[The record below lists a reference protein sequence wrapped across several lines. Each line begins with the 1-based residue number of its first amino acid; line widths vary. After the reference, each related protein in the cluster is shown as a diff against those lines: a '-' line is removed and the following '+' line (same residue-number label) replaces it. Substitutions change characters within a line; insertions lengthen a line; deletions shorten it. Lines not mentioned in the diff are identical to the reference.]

1 MKVNELRIN
10 NLLKIGEEPLR
21 VISLGV
27 NPISTGYILCAAK
40 GGQVYH
46 DGFSPIPLT
55 PEILE
60 KAGFEFYDS
69 EVYDYEDDENDFIF
83 QSWRKWKN
91 KIVYY
96 RVDLVPEEY
105 CYMFGIS
112 RFNDDHTFTL
122 SGCKY
127 VHQLQNIFFALTGE
141 ELNIEM

>member
-1 MKVNELRIN
+1 MKANELRIN
-10 NLLKIGEEPLR
+10 NLLKIGEEPVR

-60 KAGFEFYDS
+60 KAGFEQRKYKYGGIGW
-69 EVYDYEDDENDFIF
+69 VKKKNTGRIF
-83 QSWRKWKN
+83 KLSVMSGSLNPTGMAIFRYWSDN
-91 KIVYY
+91 GGAIPKITS
-96 RVDLVPEEY
+96 L
-105 CYMFGIS
+105 
-112 RFNDDHTFTL
+112 
-122 SGCKY
+122 
-127 VHQLQNIFFALTGE
+127 HQLQNIFFALTGE